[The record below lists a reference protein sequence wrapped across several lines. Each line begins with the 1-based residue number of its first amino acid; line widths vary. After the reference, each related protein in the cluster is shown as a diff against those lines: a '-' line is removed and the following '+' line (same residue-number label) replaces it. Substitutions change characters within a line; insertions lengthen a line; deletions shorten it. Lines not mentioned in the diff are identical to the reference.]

1 MSFELDTTP
10 PGSEALAVAE
20 KELRETENNMKEG
33 LAALK
38 KYIEGEFSANFFQ
51 CSFWWSSLLL
61 ALSHL

>member
-20 KELRETENNMKEG
+20 KELRETENNTKEG

-38 KYIEGEFSANFFQ
+38 KYIEGEFAENFFQ
-51 CSFWWSSLLL
+51 CSFCRSSLPL
-61 ALSHL
+61 ALSHV